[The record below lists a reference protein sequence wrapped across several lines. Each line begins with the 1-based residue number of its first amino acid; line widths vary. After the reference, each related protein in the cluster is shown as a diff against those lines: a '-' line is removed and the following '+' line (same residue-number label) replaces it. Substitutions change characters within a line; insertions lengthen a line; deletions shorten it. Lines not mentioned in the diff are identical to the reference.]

1 MSEEGQGQA
10 DDPIGGGGDSPKA
23 PSLASGGSSAA
34 SSVASAPPSVT
45 PRLSRPISGDNTENT
60 GTEGEETP
68 PPPPLPPAPDRVS
81 LPDTGGGLQVCPPDT
96 PPTVK
101 RNNLQNGGGGH
112 YKTEVCLHN
121 LKKTM
126 CALKVK
132 VDFHRWKFT
141 FTSVSLVKGP

>member
-10 DDPIGGGGDSPKA
+10 EDPIGGGGDSPKA

-132 VDFHRWKFT
+132 VEN
-141 FTSVSLVKGP
+141 S

>member
-10 DDPIGGGGDSPKA
+10 EDPIGGGGDSPKA

-68 PPPPLPPAPDRVS
+68 PPPPLPPAPSSNRGTP
-81 LPDTGGGLQVCPPDT
+81 LPDSGGLQLCPPDT

-121 LKKTM
+121 LKKNYV
-126 CALKVK
+126 CFK
-132 VDFHRWKFT
+132 
-141 FTSVSLVKGP
+141 SES